1 MIKVECIKDFTLKDF
16 NKLENIKRKSIANVG
31 HLYVGDTFECDEN
44 MVKYLTGDNK
54 DKEIVVKVIE
64 FKPEKVT
71 VEKVIESAKDDKE
84 FVKPIKPK
92 KEKSSKK

>member
-64 FKPEKVT
+64 VEPELN
-71 VEKVIESAKDDKE
+71 E
-84 FVKPIKPK
+84 FGNPVGTRQIKPK
-92 KEKSSKK
+92 KKKTSKK